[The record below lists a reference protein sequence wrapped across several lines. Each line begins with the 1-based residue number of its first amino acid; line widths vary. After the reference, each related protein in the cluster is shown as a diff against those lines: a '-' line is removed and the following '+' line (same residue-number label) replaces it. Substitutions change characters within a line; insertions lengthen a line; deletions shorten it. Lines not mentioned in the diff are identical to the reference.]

1 MKIPEN
7 GSRWEGQTSRDV
19 FRVIHTIEL
28 EGHVWVHY
36 RQDSSDREYSCYLES
51 FLLRFRETAN

>member
-28 EGHVWVHY
+28 EGHMWVHY
-36 RQDSSDREYSCYLES
+36 RQDSSDRESSCYLES
-51 FLLRFRETAN
+51 FLARFRETAN